1 MGRRAPTIK
10 IREEDRATLERW
22 SKSKTVSAYQHE
34 RAIMILE
41 SAAGVAVN
49 EIAKQWNTYPNK
61 VIVWRNR
68 YQKDGLS

>member
-1 MGRRAPTIK
+1 MGRHAPAIK
-10 IREEDRATLERW
+10 IREEDRATPERW
-22 SKSKTVSAYQHE
+22 SRSKTVSAYQHE

-68 YQKDGLS
+68 YQ

>member
-22 SKSKTVSAYQHE
+22 SRSKTVSASQHE

-49 EIAKQWNTYPNK
+49 EIAKRLNTYPNK

-68 YQKDGLS
+68 YQKDG

>member
-10 IREEDRATLERW
+10 IREEDRATPERW

-41 SAAGVAVN
+41 SAAGVAVFDF
-49 EIAKQWNTYPNK
+49 EH
-61 VIVWRNR
+61 
-68 YQKDGLS
+68 LSGVARSSSRILMVGARLP